1 MSFNLRRKI
10 TKSKFNGL
18 PSYGFEIVKNWRDP
32 KKDGE
37 PNHKTIAY
45 IQSMQ
50 WQHFAVLSN
59 QNKLWQKIET
69 TTLRLLKDGTITQ
82 ADAQKIVDKAAE
94 FMPNC
99 VKGGVF
105 KPKNGSLPLPK
116 SKPHSH

>member
-1 MSFNLRRKI
+1 MSYNLRRRI
-10 TKSKFNGL
+10 TKSKYNGL
-18 PSYGFEIVKNWRDP
+18 PSYGFSIVKNWRDP

-50 WQHFAVLSN
+50 EQHFAVPSN
-59 QNKLWQKIET
+59 QEKIWRKIET
-69 TTLRLLKDGTITQ
+69 TTLRLLKDGTISQ

-105 KPKNGSLPLPK
+105 KPKKGSLPLPK
-116 SKPHSH
+116 SKPLSH